1 MANAIKIGIWGGGG
15 SGKTTFLAALRI
27 ALLKYAKSTATS
39 WNINGL
45 DEISPRSSQFLEE
58 NTRQL
63 QSLVFPVAT
72 LTAAPTTYTY
82 EVNGGYPSDTV
93 RHKVWNWLTKSGDVQ
108 FNLDV
113 FDYPGG
119 YLMTRDANDSLW
131 EYLAGCDGL
140 IYLFDPDPKKESKV
154 SESNFA
160 YIQRSLDMMRRV
172 FQRNSPDSIVGGR
185 LPQHLAFCIT
195 KYDDVRVFESLKN
208 RDLIDLDGSDES
220 HPPFISDPER
230 AFEFIADVETVQTVR
245 AYFHKDRI
253 KYFGTTSI
261 GFYVDEQTRRVDMR
275 RYSNIKVVQEEYVD
289 EQGQTARREIKSIK
303 SKINPIGVIEP
314 VLWLHRS
321 LSARP

>member
-27 ALLKYAKSTATS
+27 ALLKYAKSTGTS
-39 WNINGL
+39 WSINGL
-45 DEISPRSSQFLEE
+45 DEISPRSSLFLEE
-58 NTRQL
+58 NTRYL
-63 QSLVFPVAT
+63 QSMVFPPGT
-72 LTAAPTTYTY
+72 LGAPATYTY
-82 EVNGGYPSDTV
+82 EVNGSYPSDRV
-93 RHKVWNWLTKSGDVQ
+93 LEKAWNWLTKSGHVQ

-119 YLMTRDANDSLW
+119 YLITRDANDSLW

-140 IYLFDPDPKKESKV
+140 IYLFDPDPKKEETA

-160 YIQRSLDMMRRV
+160 YLQRSLDMMRRV
-172 FQRNSPDSIVGGR
+172 FERSGSRAIERGR

-195 KYDDVRVFESLKN
+195 KYDDVGVFKELED
-208 RDLIDLDGSDES
+208 RGFIDLDGSDETL
-220 HPPFISDPER
+220 PPFLSDPEG
-230 AFEFIADVETVQTVR
+230 AFELIADELTIQTVR
-245 AYFHKDRI
+245 AYFRKDRI
-253 KYFGTTSI
+253 KYFGTTSV
-261 GFYVDEQTRRVDMR
+261 GFYVEQQTRKVDMKR
-275 RYSNIKVVQEEYVD
+275 FSNIKVEQEEYVD